1 MIEFKQTE
9 VTYPGGLKAL
19 KGVTLE
25 VPKGQFVVVV
35 GLSGAGKSTLIRT
48 VNNLVVPSRG
58 DVRIGG
64 KSITKARGAELR
76 RMRSQIGMIFQTF
89 NLVKRS
95 TVLRNVLSGRLGQA
109 NPMLSLLGIFSREDV
124 ALAHDCLRRVGIP
137 EKAFVRADALSGGQ
151 QQRVGIAR
159 ALAQL
164 PKVMLADEPVASL
177 DPPTSH
183 AVMRDLKRIARED
196 GITTIVNLHFID
208 MARDY
213 ADRIVGMRDGEVVF
227 DGTPDEATNKVFEE
241 IYGRPIDKEKD
252 LRGAA

>member
-64 KSITKARGAELR
+64 KSITKAQGAELR

-227 DGTPDEATNKVFEE
+227 DGTPDEATNQVFEE